1 MRMLSESVGTPL
13 LWAGFIVFVIVML
26 AIDLGLF
33 HRKAHEVSLK
43 EAGIWSAVWVAL
55 ALLFNLGVYLL
66 FGSEQALEF
75 TTGYLIEKAL
85 AVDNL
90 FVFVVIFLAFGIP
103 AVYQH
108 KVLFWGV
115 LGALV
120 TRAVFIM
127 GSGALLR
134 HFHWAMYAFGAVL
147 AFTGLKLLL
156 QRNEEAHPERN
167 ALIRLFQK
175 VVPLRPGFQSGTFT
189 VVEAGRRY
197 GTSLLLALVTIEL
210 TDIVF
215 AVDSIPAVFAVTE
228 DPFIVFTSNIFA
240 ILGLRSMYF
249 LLAGVMGKVEYLK
262 VGLSLVLVFVGAKML
277 LTDVVRI
284 PIGLSLGVIVGI
296 LASSVLP
303 TLLRRRR
310 PQRLDGEPRSG
321 DALDDPRRQRRR
333 REAA

>member
-1 MRMLSESVGTPL
+1 MFSESVGTPF
-13 LWAGFIVFVIVML
+13 LWAGFIGFVIVML

-55 ALLFNLGVYLL
+55 ALLFNLGVYFL

-115 LGALV
+115 LGALI
-120 TRAVFIM
+120 TRAIFIM
-127 GSGALLR
+127 GSGVLLR

-147 AFTGLKLLL
+147 AFTGVKLLV
-156 QRNEEAHPERN
+156 RGEGEVHPERN
-167 ALIRLFQK
+167 PLVRLFQK
-175 VVPLRPGFQSGTFT
+175 LVPVKPGFAGGAFT
-189 VVEAGRRY
+189 VVEGGRRY
-197 GTSLLLALVTIEL
+197 GTSLLVALAAIEL
-210 TDIVF
+210 TDVIF

-249 LLAGVMGKVEYLK
+249 LLAGVMSKLEHLK
-262 VGLSLVLVFVGAKML
+262 TGLAVVLVFVGAKML
-277 LTDVVRI
+277 LADVVHV
-284 PIGLSLGVIVGI
+284 PIGASLGVIVGI
-296 LASSVLP
+296 LALSVLP
-303 TLLRRRR
+303 TFLRRPRR
-310 PQRLDGEPRSG
+310 PPSQTRAARDTVRANAARR
-321 DALDDPRRQRRR
+321 DA
-333 REAA
+333 A